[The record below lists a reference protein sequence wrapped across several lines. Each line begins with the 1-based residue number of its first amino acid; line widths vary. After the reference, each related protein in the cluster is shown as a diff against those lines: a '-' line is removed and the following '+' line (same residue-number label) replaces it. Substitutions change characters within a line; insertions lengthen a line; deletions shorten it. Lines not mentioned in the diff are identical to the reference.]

1 MDADVAEAKRRL
13 VEVIRAVESGEEIV
27 RGASDGWE
35 SNLTDE
41 RDMRVW
47 FGCGG

>member
-27 RGASDGWE
+27 RGASALDSQNFVSLLPWIA
-35 SNLTDE
+35 LL
-41 RDMRVW
+41 
-47 FGCGG
+47 C